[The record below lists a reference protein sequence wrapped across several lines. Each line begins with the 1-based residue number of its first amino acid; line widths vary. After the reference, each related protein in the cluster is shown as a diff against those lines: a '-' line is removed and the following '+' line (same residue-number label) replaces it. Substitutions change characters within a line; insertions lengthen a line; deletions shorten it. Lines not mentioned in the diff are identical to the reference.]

1 MVRVRA
7 RACFC
12 ALRARV
18 DVAFLQAA
26 YDAAATFEFVFE
38 SALIGVLDLARAAT
52 PHTRA
57 CMERPTP
64 LPRERTRLPRRRHTR
79 ARTRALALAPM
90 QVRDVI
96 ADFDGVVLTGGA
108 ALYAPANTAIA
119 GLLHPL
125 LVHVPSA
132 PHDAT
137 LSVRVCLLVRLLVPS
152 LFCLFVC

>member
-1 MVRVRA
+1 L
-7 RACFC
+7 C

-18 DVAFLQAA
+18 DVAILQAA

-52 PHTRA
+52 PHARMHGAAYSLAKRA
-57 CMERPTP
+57 HAPDYHAAAT
-64 LPRERTRLPRRRHTR
+64 HHV
-79 ARTRALALAPM
+79 TRALP

-96 ADFDGVVLTGGA
+96 ANFDGVVLTGGA

-137 LSVRVCLLVRLLVPS
+137 LSVRVC
-152 LFCLFVC
+152 

>member
-1 MVRVRA
+1 MHG
-7 RACFC
+7 
-12 ALRARV
+12 
-18 DVAFLQAA
+18 AA
-26 YDAAATFEFVFE
+26 YLLVTRAHAPDYHAAATNH
-38 SALIGVLDLARAAT
+38 G
-52 PHTRA
+52 
-57 CMERPTP
+57 
-64 LPRERTRLPRRRHTR
+64 
-79 ARTRALALAPM
+79 TRALPLAPM

-137 LSVRVCLLVRLLVPS
+137 LYVRVCLLVCLLVPS
-152 LFCLFVC
+152 LVRLFV